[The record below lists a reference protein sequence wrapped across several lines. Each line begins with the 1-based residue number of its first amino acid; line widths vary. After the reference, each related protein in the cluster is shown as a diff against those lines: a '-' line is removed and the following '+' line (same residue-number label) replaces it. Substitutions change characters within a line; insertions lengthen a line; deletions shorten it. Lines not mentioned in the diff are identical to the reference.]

1 MNYKSMW
8 WQLKQGFETPYASQ
22 KKYYTVSE
30 ILTYIAEIEE
40 KERWNI
46 EHKKGPPPRCPPN
59 PY

>member
-8 WQLKQGFETPYASQ
+8 RQLKENLELPYSQ
-22 KKYYTVSE
+22 KRGFITIGEVLLYMHQ
-30 ILTYIAEIEE
+30 IEE

-46 EHKKGPPPRCPPN
+46 EHKKGPPPRCPPT